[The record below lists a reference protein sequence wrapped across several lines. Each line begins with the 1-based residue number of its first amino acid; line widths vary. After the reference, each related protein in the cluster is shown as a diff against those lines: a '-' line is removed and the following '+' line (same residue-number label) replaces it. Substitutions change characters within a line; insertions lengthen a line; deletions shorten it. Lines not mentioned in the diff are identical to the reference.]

1 VVTFRCCMH
10 VIAHSLLRGKIDRYI
25 PTYVDRVYVRGV
37 RCVVHHGASVYVM
50 CLMRTARDAI

>member
-1 VVTFRCCMH
+1 MH